1 MEKIIILNDI
11 EYKVST
17 GVKVKSYT
25 DAMYEI
31 EDNGKTYYKVCR
43 WVDIMDKNIKEVYY
57 IKEINNTRSSG
68 I

>member
-1 MEKIIILNDI
+1 
-11 EYKVST
+11 
-17 GVKVKSYT
+17 
-25 DAMYEI
+25 MYEI